1 MEKEVFK
8 EQIKVLYPRLRRSM
22 TLYLAGSSISVEDLL
37 QETFL
42 KAWNHLDSFKD
53 ESGIYTWIYSIAR
66 NLALDEFRKQKNS
79 PAVSTVAVEEH
90 QVAGSIEPKEQDQSD
105 IELLRRAISELP
117 ELLRTIV
124 IMKTTDGMSYPEIA
138 EITGINEQTVKN
150 RMFRARKELSERL
163 KQMGYTL

>member
-42 KAWNHLDSFKD
+42 KAWNHLDSFQD

-79 PAVSTVAVEEH
+79 PAVSRVAVEEH
-90 QVAGSIEPKEQDQSD
+90 QVAGSIEPKELDQSD

-117 ELLRTIV
+117 ELLKTIV

>member
-42 KAWNHLDSFKD
+42 KAWNHLDSFQD

-79 PAVSTVAVEEH
+79 PAVSRVAVEEH
-90 QVAGSIEPKEQDQSD
+90 HVAGSLEPDEQDQSD

-117 ELLRTIV
+117 ELLKTIV